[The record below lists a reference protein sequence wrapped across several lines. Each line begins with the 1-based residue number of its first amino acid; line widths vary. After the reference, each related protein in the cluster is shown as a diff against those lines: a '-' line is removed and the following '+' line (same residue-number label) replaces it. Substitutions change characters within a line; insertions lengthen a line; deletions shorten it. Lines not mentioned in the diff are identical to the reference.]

1 MIPMTL
7 RRTITV
13 SSVAICICLC
23 LLSCSPLDVRLG
35 VGDGSGVRLSYR
47 IVGDGRPL
55 IVIHDGPGYEKAL
68 MYRGFDEFAS
78 DLRVVYYDQRGCG
91 KSEPL
96 TPMTSSSIADNVEDL
111 EALRRYF
118 HLPGF
123 SIAAHGWGV
132 VIALEYA
139 RKYPRYVESL
149 VLVTPIS
156 PFRPEPRWET
166 ILDRLS
172 DEARLEAADVMN
184 HPSLPVLERRE
195 RIMRL
200 VISGLFHNR
209 DALRQIRLRDARLAP
224 EVNVRLSDELKSLDL
239 FPVLAEIEAPT
250 LVVIGRHDISTTV
263 RDQMAYADGI
273 KSSSAVVFNQSGHF
287 PFLEERAF
295 FANVVREFLLHQR
308 IPTLVNAGHLPQ

>member
-1 MIPMTL
+1 MTL
-7 RRTITV
+7 KQSITV
-13 SSVAICICLC
+13 SLLSVCVYLS
-23 LLSCSPLDVRLG
+23 LPSCSPLDVRLG
-35 VGDGSGVRLSYR
+35 IGDGDGVRLSYR
-47 IVGDGRPL
+47 IVGKGRPL

-91 KSEPL
+91 KSEAL
-96 TPMTSSSIADNVEDL
+96 TPLTSSSIADNVEDL

-139 RKYPRYVESL
+139 RKYPKYVESL

-156 PFRPEPRWET
+156 PFAPEPRFET
-166 ILDRLS
+166 ILDKLS
-172 DEARLEAADVMN
+172 DEARQDAAEVMN
-184 HPSLPVLERRE
+184 HPTLPMLERRE

-200 VISGLFHNR
+200 VIPDLFHNR
-209 DALRQIRLRDARLAP
+209 DALKHVRLRDARLAP
-224 EVNVRLSDELKSLDL
+224 DVNVRLGDELKSLDL
-239 FPVLAEIEAPT
+239 FPVLAEIEVPT

-273 KSSSAVVFNQSGHF
+273 RSSSAIVFNESGHF

-295 FANVVREFLLHQR
+295 FANVVKEFLLHQR
-308 IPTLVNAGHLPQ
+308 IPALVNAGHLSE